1 MVIFQLSKIRSIDRR
16 PRRHSRSFVR
26 LFVSSKIQLLS
37 QSPIYHL
44 DLIFEHLHNASAR
57 RSIPKV
63 PDAVG
68 VNHIMRAMVPLR
80 CRATNPAGTASASG
94 QRCEHVIGASAPSTL
109 RGRRYRRGS
118 VVRARASS
126 SDDAGDVPSSEDEV
140 GGSRREG
147 GESDADGGSQKRSAP
162 RLVPFAVR
170 VATPPPTDLGTH
182 KLPKNTSCG
191 ETIEVDESWFIVDR
205 VTTMYNLV
213 RGKYRKDGSRLD
225 VQRAERFF
233 VNASLEAAFAAD
245 SAVGYD
251 DDKDKNR

>member
-1 MVIFQLSKIRSIDRR
+1 
-16 PRRHSRSFVR
+16 
-26 LFVSSKIQLLS
+26 
-37 QSPIYHL
+37 
-44 DLIFEHLHNASAR
+44 
-57 RSIPKV
+57 
-63 PDAVG
+63 
-68 VNHIMRAMVPLR
+68 MVPLR
-80 CRATNPAGTASASG
+80 YRATNPAGTASASG
-94 QRCEHVIGASAPSTL
+94 QRCEHVISASASSSL
-109 RGRRYRRGS
+109 NGRRVRRGS
-118 VVRARASS
+118 VVRARAKS
-126 SDDAGDVPSSEDEV
+126 SDDTADVPPFEDDASSS
-140 GGSRREG
+140 SRD
-147 GESDADGGSQKRSAP
+147 GETTDAQKRSAP

-213 RGKYRKDGSRLD
+213 RGKYKKDGSRLD

-251 DDKDKNR
+251 DDRDKNR

>member
-1 MVIFQLSKIRSIDRR
+1 
-16 PRRHSRSFVR
+16 
-26 LFVSSKIQLLS
+26 
-37 QSPIYHL
+37 
-44 DLIFEHLHNASAR
+44 
-57 RSIPKV
+57 
-63 PDAVG
+63 
-68 VNHIMRAMVPLR
+68 MRAMVPMR
-80 CRATNPAGTASASG
+80 YRATNPAGTASASG
-94 QRCEHVIGASAPSTL
+94 QRCEHVISASASSSSL
-109 RGRRYRRGS
+109 NNGRRVRRGS
-118 VVRARASS
+118 VVRPRASS
-126 SDDAGDVPSSEDEV
+126 SDDTGDVPPSEASEDAV
-140 GGSRREG
+140 GGSRRES

-213 RGKYRKDGSRLD
+213 RGKYKKDGSRLD

-245 SAVGYD
+245 SAVGHD
-251 DDKDKNR
+251 DDVDKNR

>member
-1 MVIFQLSKIRSIDRR
+1 
-16 PRRHSRSFVR
+16 
-26 LFVSSKIQLLS
+26 
-37 QSPIYHL
+37 
-44 DLIFEHLHNASAR
+44 
-57 RSIPKV
+57 
-63 PDAVG
+63 
-68 VNHIMRAMVPLR
+68 MRAMVPLR
-80 CRATNPAGTASASG
+80 YRATNPAGTASASG
-94 QRCEHVIGASAPSTL
+94 QRCEHVVSASASSSL
-109 RGRRYRRGS
+109 NGRRVRRGS
-118 VVRARASS
+118 VVRPRAKSSDDTGDISPSEDDASASS
-126 SDDAGDVPSSEDEV
+126 SSSRDGETTDA
-140 GGSRREG
+140 
-147 GESDADGGSQKRSAP
+147 QKRSAP

-213 RGKYRKDGSRLD
+213 RGKYKKDGSRLD

-251 DDKDKNR
+251 DDRDKNR